1 MWKTDDFLT
10 PTGPSADFRSAA
22 SAGASFSAG
31 PRVGSDNYAGK
42 GRYRKQRDHSVR
54 SARRARP
61 WSTMRSMGVLQR
73 GETTIGPVAYGGR
86 TITLVAR
93 TTAVHLGGDARGAL
107 HVRSRPVHVEV
118 LDEHGRRH
126 VVPIRNVERS
136 LIAAIAIGG
145 VASTYALRAFRE
157 SLTRKRRASR

>member
-1 MWKTDDFLT
+1 
-10 PTGPSADFRSAA
+10 
-22 SAGASFSAG
+22 
-31 PRVGSDNYAGK
+31 
-42 GRYRKQRDHSVR
+42 
-54 SARRARP
+54 
-61 WSTMRSMGVLQR
+61 MRSMGVLQR
-73 GETTIGPVAYGGR
+73 GETTIGPVAFGGR

-107 HVRSRPVHVEV
+107 HVRSRPMHVEV

-157 SLTRKRRASR
+157 SLTRKRRAPR